1 MKISALRLFNVKRFA
16 QRGVAIENIGDGV
29 NVLCAVNE
37 FGKST
42 SFEALHALFFQP
54 HSGTP
59 GDVQR
64 LRPYSGGSPLVEADI
79 STGSGR
85 FRLTKQ
91 YYGGRFAR
99 VTDLATGRLLAQADE
114 AEAFIA
120 GLIRGGTAGPAGLL
134 WVRQGLTGIEKRSKS
149 EEDSEKQVRASLLES
164 VQGEVEAVTGGRRMA
179 EIMAAT
185 QAALADL
192 VTATGRP
199 KAGGRYAAAID
210 ARDALIEQEQRLAAD
225 VRALREA
232 LGRRAQALKRLAEL
246 EQQEEREARE
256 RAVESAQA
264 AFDAAKAQ
272 GEALR
277 AAEAEAGLAR
287 ERRDAAERELTAYR
301 NVLATAQAHA
311 AAMAEAEQRRAAAVA
326 RRQSAGAELQRVQA
340 ELAAAEA
347 AEDAARQR
355 LARAEAASK
364 AQEARTRQ
372 AALAER
378 LAAAEAA
385 RQALEAA
392 DAALALAKV
401 PPGRLDELQALE
413 IDIAK
418 RRAVEE
424 AARPSVTIEYA
435 PGAATILMDAVPLGE
450 GEERGYDGQARLT
463 LPGLGTLTLRS
474 NRAATADSKLAEA
487 QARHRALLA
496 ALGVEDLAAA
506 RARQM
511 RAQQIETERREGQA
525 RLALLAPEGLARLRE
540 EVAAGA
546 GLGAELPEPADD
558 PAALR
563 AALAAA
569 EERRALARQALRA
582 AEPLRARADEAFVEA
597 ETALAGLKAEHA
609 QIAALLGPEDARP
622 ARAEALARRRDEL
635 QRLFTDA
642 EAQMQRHRAGAVDLE
657 AAEAALRRARSVEEA
672 ATREAATLRETLAG
686 LNAQIGTR
694 ADEAVEEMWGEAKE
708 TLAAATARVEG
719 FKAEVRVLQRLTTA
733 LEAARAQARDLYLK
747 PVMAELS
754 PLLGLLFDDAAIT
767 FDDKTLLPQTLRR
780 NGHEEEV
787 ERLSGGMREQLSVLT
802 RLAFARLLAR
812 DGRPAPVILDDA
824 LVYSDDDR
832 IERMFDAL
840 HRQSRD
846 QQIIVFSCRQRAFQ
860 KLGGHVLAMTDWQPG
875 AGTGG

>member
-16 QRGVAIENIGDGV
+16 QRGVAIEGIGEGV

-79 STGSGR
+79 STGAGR
-85 FRLTKQ
+85 YRLTKQ

-199 KAGGRYAAAID
+199 KAGGRYAAALD

-232 LGRRAQALKRLAEL
+232 LDRRAVALRRLAEL
-246 EQQEEREARE
+246 EQPEERQARH

-264 AFDAAKAQ
+264 GFDAARAQ

-277 AAEAEAGLAR
+277 AAEAEAGLVR

-311 AAMAEAEQRRAAAVA
+311 TARGEAEQRRAAAVL

-364 AQEARTRQ
+364 AQEARARQ
-372 AALAER
+372 AALTER

-401 PPGRLDELQALE
+401 PPGHLDELQALE
-413 IDIAK
+413 IDIAR

-424 AARPSVTIEYA
+424 AARPTVTIAYEA
-435 PGAATILMDAVPLGE
+435 GAAPLLMDGAPLGE

-474 NRAATADSKLAEA
+474 NRAAPADSRLAEA

-506 RARQM
+506 RARQA
-511 RAQQIETERREGQA
+511 RAQQIEAERREGQA
-525 RLALLAPEGLARLRE
+525 RLAVLAPEGLARLRE
-540 EVAAGA
+540 QVAAGA
-546 GLGAELPEPADD
+546 GLGAELPDVEDD

-563 AALAAA
+563 AALNAA

-609 QIAALLGPEDARP
+609 QIEALLGPEDARP
-622 ARAEALARRRDEL
+622 ARAEALAHRRDEL
-635 QRLFTDA
+635 QRLFTEA

-672 ATREAATLRETLAG
+672 ASKEAATLRETLAG

-708 TLAAATARVEG
+708 ALAAATARTEG
-719 FKAEVRVLQRLTTA
+719 FKAEVRVLQRLAAA
-733 LEAARAQARDLYLK
+733 LEAARAQARDLYLR

-780 NGHEEEV
+780 NGHDEEV

-875 AGTGG
+875 ASTAG

>member
-79 STGSGR
+79 STGAGR

-99 VTDLATGRLLAQADE
+99 VTDLATCRLLAQADE

-199 KAGGRYAAAID
+199 KAGGRYAAALD

-232 LGRRAQALKRLAEL
+232 LDRRAQALKRLAEL
-246 EQQEEREARE
+246 EQPAEREARD
-256 RAVESAQA
+256 RAVEGAQA

-311 AAMAEAEQRRAAAVA
+311 AAMAEAEQRRAAAVL
-326 RRQSAGAELQRVQA
+326 RRQSAGAELQRAQA
-340 ELAAAEA
+340 ELVAAEA

-435 PGAATILMDAVPLGE
+435 PGAAPILMNGAPLGE

-474 NRAATADSKLAEA
+474 NRAAPADSKLAEA
-487 QARHRALLA
+487 QARHRDLLA
-496 ALGVEDLAAA
+496 ALGVDDLAAA

-563 AALAAA
+563 AALSAA

-622 ARAEALARRRDEL
+622 ARAEALARRRDAL

-642 EAQMQRHRAGAVDLE
+642 EVQMQRHRAGAVDLE

-708 TLAAATARVEG
+708 ALAAATARAEG
-719 FKAEVRVLQRLTTA
+719 FKAEVRVLQRLATA

-860 KLGGHVLAMTDWQPG
+860 KLGGHVLTMSDWQPG
-875 AGTGG
+875 ASTAG

>member
-16 QRGVAIENIGDGV
+16 NRGVAIENIGDGV

-79 STGSGR
+79 STGAGR

-99 VTDLATGRLLAQADE
+99 VTDLVTGRLLAQADE

-199 KAGGRYAAAID
+199 KAGGRYAAALD

-232 LGRRAQALKRLAEL
+232 LDRRGVALKRLAEL
-246 EQQEEREARE
+246 EQQEERQARH

-264 AFDAAKAQ
+264 AFDAARAQ

-326 RRQSAGAELQRVQA
+326 QRQSAGAELQRVQA

-364 AQEARTRQ
+364 AHEARTRQ

-424 AARPSVTIEYA
+424 AARPSVTIDYA
-435 PGAATILMDAVPLGE
+435 PGAAPILMDGAPLGA

-474 NRAATADSKLAEA
+474 NRAAPADSKLAEA

-546 GLGAELPEPADD
+546 GLGAELTEPADD

-563 AALAAA
+563 AALNAA
-569 EERRALARQALRA
+569 EERRAFARQALRA

-622 ARAEALARRRDEL
+622 ARAETLARRRDEL
-635 QRLFTDA
+635 QRLFTEA

-708 TLAAATARVEG
+708 ALAAATARVEG
-719 FKAEVRVLQRLTTA
+719 FKAEVRVLQRLATA
-733 LEAARAQARDLYLK
+733 LEVARAQARDLYLR

-875 AGTGG
+875 AGTAG

>member
-79 STGSGR
+79 ATEAGR

-99 VTDLATGRLLAQADE
+99 VTDLASGRLLAQADE

-199 KAGGRYAAAID
+199 KAGGRYAAALD
-210 ARDALIEQEQRLAAD
+210 ARDGLIEQEQRLAAD

-232 LGRRAQALKRLAEL
+232 LDRRAQALKRLAEL
-246 EQQEEREARE
+246 DQQEERQARH

-340 ELAAAEA
+340 ELVAAEA

-355 LARAEAASK
+355 LTRAEAAST
-364 AQEARTRQ
+364 AREARARQ

-392 DAALALAKV
+392 DAALALAKL
-401 PPGRLDELQALE
+401 PPGSLDELQALE

-435 PGAATILMDAVPLGE
+435 PDAAPLLMDGTPLGE

-474 NRAATADSKLAEA
+474 NRAAPTDSRLKEA
-487 QARHRALLA
+487 QARHRALLS

-511 RAQQIETERREGQA
+511 RAQQIETERREGPA

-546 GLGAELPEPADD
+546 GLGAELPETEDE

-622 ARAEALARRRDEL
+622 ARADALARRRDEL

-642 EAQMQRHRAGAVDLE
+642 EAQMQRHRAGAFDL
-657 AAEAALRRARSVEEA
+657 ATAEAALRRARSVEEA
-672 ATREAATLRETLAG
+672 ATKEAATLRETLAG

-708 TLAAATARVEG
+708 ALAAATARAEG
-719 FKAEVRVLQRLTTA
+719 FKAEVRVLQRLATA
-733 LEAARAQARDLYLK
+733 LEAARAQARDLYLR

-767 FDDKTLLPQTLRR
+767 FDDRTLLPQTLRR

-875 AGTGG
+875 AGTAS

>member
-79 STGSGR
+79 STGAGR

-199 KAGGRYAAAID
+199 KAGGRYAAALD
-210 ARDALIEQEQRLAAD
+210 ARDALIEQEQRLATD

-232 LGRRAQALKRLAEL
+232 LDRRAQTLKRLAEL
-246 EQQEEREARE
+246 EQQEERQARH

-277 AAEAEAGLAR
+277 AAEAEAGLAL

-340 ELAAAEA
+340 ELIAAEA

-355 LARAEAASK
+355 LARADAASK
-364 AQEARTRQ
+364 AREARTRQ

-424 AARPSVTIEYA
+424 AARPSVTIDYA
-435 PGAATILMDAVPLGE
+435 PGAAPILMDAVPLGA

-474 NRAATADSKLAEA
+474 NRAAPADSKLAEA

-546 GLGAELPEPADD
+546 GLGAELPEPEDD

-622 ARAEALARRRDEL
+622 ARADALARRRDEL
-635 QRLFTDA
+635 QRLFTEA
-642 EAQMQRHRAGAVDLE
+642 EAQVQRHRAGAVDLE

-708 TLAAATARVEG
+708 ALAAATARVEG
-719 FKAEVRVLQRLTTA
+719 FKAEVRVLQRLATA
-733 LEAARAQARDLYLK
+733 LEVARAQARDLYLR

-875 AGTGG
+875 AGTAG